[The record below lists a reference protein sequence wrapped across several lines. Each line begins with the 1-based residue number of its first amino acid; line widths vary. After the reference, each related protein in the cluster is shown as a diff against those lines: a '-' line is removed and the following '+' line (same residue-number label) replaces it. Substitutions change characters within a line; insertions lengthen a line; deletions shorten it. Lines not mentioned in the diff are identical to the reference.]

1 MLIDF
6 FYALKKSKVP
16 VSIQEFL
23 TLLEALKKQVIAPS
37 KNDFY
42 YLARISLVKDEK
54 FYDRYDRT
62 FSAYFNGIE
71 NLLELYPDI
80 PLEWLEEKLK
90 RDLTP
95 EEKNALEKFTSP
107 EELIKRLKELLDE
120 QKERHEGGK
129 KWIGTGGA
137 SAFGNNGYHPEGVRI
152 GGKSAGNRTAIKV
165 WDERNFAD
173 YDDSVEL
180 GTRNIKIALRRLRRF
195 AREGQ
200 QTELDLDQT
209 ITATATNAGFL
220 DIKMRPERHNQVKV
234 LLLMDVG
241 GSMND
246 HIARVEELFSAAS
259 SEFKHLEHYYFHNCL
274 YDFVWKNNRR
284 RTVEKIPTIDI
295 LRKYGSDYKLI
306 FVGDATMS
314 PYEILAVGGSV
325 EYSNNEPGATWIN
338 RMLDHFTH
346 HAWLNPEPEHVW
358 QYRQSVSIIKD
369 LMKSKMYP
377 VTIQGLESAMRDL
390 SK

>member
-37 KNDFY
+37 INDFY

-165 WDERNFAD
+165 WGERNFAD

-241 GSMND
+241 GSMDD